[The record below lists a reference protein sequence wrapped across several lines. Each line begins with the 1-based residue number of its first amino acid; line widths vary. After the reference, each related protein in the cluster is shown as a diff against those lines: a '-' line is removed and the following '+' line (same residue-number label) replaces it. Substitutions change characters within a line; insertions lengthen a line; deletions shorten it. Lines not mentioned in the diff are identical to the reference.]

1 VSTTT
6 HPSRT
11 PSPPRR
17 TGYRWTPTLHH
28 RGASAPNHRHAD
40 VVSWLI
46 GLGMGMTLALGVKA
60 ESISALHA
68 AGGLATAAGRLT
80 GLAGTYLLMVLVLLV
95 SRMPA
100 IERSIGHDKL
110 VRMHRRLAPAAL
122 LLLVAHGALI
132 TVGYSQAAHTGLL
145 HEFGVIIQTL
155 PGMITALLGFGMLMA
170 AGVTSY
176 RFARRRM
183 KHETWW
189 VVHLYTYLAV
199 ALSFSHQIATGASF
213 VSNPIAKAWW
223 TALLL
228 GTAGVVLVYR
238 VGLPLWRS
246 AYHNLRVVGV
256 YEETPG
262 VVSLIL
268 KGRWVERLAVS
279 GGQFFQWRFLRR
291 GLWWQAHPYS
301 ISAMPQPPYLRV
313 TIKDLGDHSGAM
325 AQLRPGTRVAIEG
338 PYGTFT
344 RHSATGKKLVLVG
357 AGVGVTPIR
366 AMLEDLPSDTDVAV
380 ILRANSHHE
389 LVLDHEIEALVQAR
403 GGRLHR
409 IVGGR
414 HQAPLDARA
423 LREMVSDIAGRDI
436 YICGPEGFTRSFIKA
451 ARRLG
456 VKKSR
461 IHQEEFAF

>member
-1 VSTTT
+1 MSTTT
-6 HPSRT
+6 PPARA
-11 PSPPRR
+11 PSPTRR

-28 RGASAPNHRHAD
+28 RGAPAPNHRHAD
-40 VVSWLI
+40 IVSWLI

-68 AGGLATAAGRLT
+68 AGGVATAAGRLT

-95 SRMPA
+95 SRLPA
-100 IERSIGHDKL
+100 IERSVGHDKL

-132 TVGYSQAAHTGLL
+132 TVGYAQAAHTGLL

-155 PGMITALLGFGMLMA
+155 PGMVTALLGFVMLIA

-213 VSNPIAKAWW
+213 VADPLAKAWW

-246 AYHNLRVVGV
+246 AYHNLSVVGV
-256 YEETPG
+256 YEEAPG
-262 VVSLIL
+262 VTSLIL
-268 KGRWVERLAVS
+268 KGRRVERLAVS

-301 ISAMPQPPYLRV
+301 
-313 TIKDLGDHSGAM
+313 
-325 AQLRPGTRVAIEG
+325 
-338 PYGTFT
+338 
-344 RHSATGKKLVLVG
+344 
-357 AGVGVTPIR
+357 
-366 AMLEDLPSDTDVAV
+366 
-380 ILRANSHHE
+380 
-389 LVLDHEIEALVQAR
+389 
-403 GGRLHR
+403 
-409 IVGGR
+409 
-414 HQAPLDARA
+414 
-423 LREMVSDIAGRDI
+423 
-436 YICGPEGFTRSFIKA
+436 
-451 ARRLG
+451 
-456 VKKSR
+456 
-461 IHQEEFAF
+461 